1 METSQRIYD
10 AAKHAFLKFGYHG
23 TTIDQ
28 IAKYAGS
35 GKAMVHYYYRS
46 KEELFRLVFTD
57 FILLLSDALTNNK
70 PEKSHPINQ
79 GIEYPELYEIAWFIA
94 SEFKYNHELA
104 INTIREN
111 KKLTAIFLQ
120 SYNKPFWLENF
131 QNIITAQLQAIFI
144 KNHFKIKKEC

>member
-23 TTIDQ
+23 TTIDK
-28 IAKYAGS
+28 IARYAGS
-35 GKAMVHYYYRS
+35 GKAMVHYYYKS
-46 KEELFRLVFTD
+46 KDELFKLIFRD
-57 FILLLSDALTNNK
+57 YIMLLSDALNK
-70 PEKSHPINQ
+70 HKAEKSHPINQ

-104 INTIREN
+104 IKTIREN
-111 KKLTAIFLQ
+111 KELTAIFLK
-120 SYNKPFWLENF
+120 SYNNPGWLENF

-144 KNHFKIKKEC
+144 RNNFKIQN